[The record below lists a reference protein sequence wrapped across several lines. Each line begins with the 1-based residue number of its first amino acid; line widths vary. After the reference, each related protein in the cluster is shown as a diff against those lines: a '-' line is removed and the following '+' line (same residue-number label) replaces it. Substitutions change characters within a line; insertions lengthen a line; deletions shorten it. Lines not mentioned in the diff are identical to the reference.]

1 MKRIIHSVTAL
12 SRLGIADR
20 TLEPSRQC
28 SFASDGADGTKNSSC
43 QRRIAAEHADRTQNP
58 SNQRSL
64 PTRRHQNKNAPV
76 AGGARSPGASD
87 GNRRV
92 AFGNAQRLRAT
103 RSARQRPLDAAALAG
118 SIPYDVTKTKTPPWL
133 GALAHL
139 EPVMGI
145 EPITTGLQG
154 RCSTIEP
161 HWRGMPIVPPSRR
174 SSLPWREKTWSQL
187 ATACKHA
194 TGPAASR
201 ASRAP
206 QDSAGPPAS
215 CANGSAPRAQPRR
228 RVPRSRCRSPEAGS
242 ICSSPARRPP

>member
-1 MKRIIHSVTAL
+1 MALTERKTHLVSVVSQL
-12 SRLGIADR
+12 N
-20 TLEPSRQC
+20 TLTERKTHPISVRYQ
-28 SFASDGADGTKNSSC
+28 
-43 QRRIAAEHADRTQNP
+43 H
-58 SNQRSL
+58 
-64 PTRRHQNKNAPV
+64 
-76 AGGARSPGASD
+76 
-87 GNRRV
+87 
-92 AFGNAQRLRAT
+92 
-103 RSARQRPLDAAALAG
+103 
-118 SIPYDVTKTKTPPWL
+118 DVTKTKTPPWL